1 MMVTRHVKNQMPD
14 NGGHA
19 MVLGAMRSASF
30 AVVDS
35 APRSKR
41 YMAPPGAAMPRFG
54 SIEAKTGAAPM
65 TRGMSNNRT
74 MCDSVTD
81 SITPRSA
88 CVTDSMRSMS
98 SSSEDEE
105 MFCTNES
112 LTLSAP
118 SQSKAKS
125 SSSVSSD
132 VVRLTMSQAAN
143 GSFPPKEAVTS
154 VIGIKLQNIL
164 DAGAALSSHASFPTI
179 WLTMVVVAFL
189 TERCQEEK
197 DVWELVV
204 EKAQKWLQNQDQAL
218 VRGKDEKAREYIKKA
233 VKQ

>member
-1 MMVTRHVKNQMPD
+1 
-14 NGGHA
+14 
-19 MVLGAMRSASF
+19 
-30 AVVDS
+30 
-35 APRSKR
+35 
-41 YMAPPGAAMPRFG
+41 
-54 SIEAKTGAAPM
+54 
-65 TRGMSNNRT
+65 
-74 MCDSVTD
+74 MCDSVTEY
-81 SITPRSA
+81 
-88 CVTDSMRSMS
+88 SMSMS
-98 SSSEDEE
+98 SSSDDEE

-118 SQSKAKS
+118 SQGRAKS

-143 GSFPPKEAVTS
+143 GSFPPKEAVSS
-154 VIGIKLQNIL
+154 VLGIKLQNIL

-189 TERCQEEK
+189 TDRCQEEK

-204 EKAQKWLQNQDQAL
+204 EKARKWLQIQDQAL
-218 VRGKDEKAREYIKKA
+218 VRGKDEKAREYIKKT

>member
-14 NGGHA
+14 NDGHA
-19 MVLGAMRSASF
+19 MVLGATRSASF
-30 AVVDS
+30 AVEYS

-54 SIEAKTGAAPM
+54 SLEAKTGSAPM

-81 SITPRSA
+81 SITSRSA
-88 CVTDSMRSMS
+88 CVTDSMMSMS

-118 SQSKAKS
+118 SQG
-125 SSSVSSD
+125 SSVSSD
-132 VVRLTMSQAAN
+132 VVRLTMSQ
-143 GSFPPKEAVTS
+143 
-154 VIGIKLQNIL
+154 
-164 DAGAALSSHASFPTI
+164 
-179 WLTMVVVAFL
+179 
-189 TERCQEEK
+189 
-197 DVWELVV
+197 
-204 EKAQKWLQNQDQAL
+204 
-218 VRGKDEKAREYIKKA
+218 
-233 VKQ
+233 

>member
-1 MMVTRHVKNQMPD
+1 MITSKYP
-14 NGGHA
+14 
-19 MVLGAMRSASF
+19 SF
-30 AVVDS
+30 S
-35 APRSKR
+35 
-41 YMAPPGAAMPRFG
+41 G
-54 SIEAKTGAAPM
+54 
-65 TRGMSNNRT
+65 
-74 MCDSVTD
+74 
-81 SITPRSA
+81 
-88 CVTDSMRSMS
+88 
-98 SSSEDEE
+98 
-105 MFCTNES
+105 
-112 LTLSAP
+112 
-118 SQSKAKS
+118 
-125 SSSVSSD
+125 SSVSSD

-154 VIGIKLQNIL
+154 VLGIKLQNIL

-218 VRGKDEKAREYIKKA
+218 VRGIDEKAREYIKKA